1 MTSIFLAAA
10 MLLAQSTG
18 SSSMES
24 DLSTKETRAVVHAYA
39 ACIVKRQPAKA
50 AEAIQRNVDNGI
62 MMREY
67 PKLFDGGCLTR
78 GPMETLQARFGGDL
92 YRYAIADALVRHD
105 LSDFAR
111 NDFSAVPRLDH
122 REPTAPAEV
131 DRKGKKLSAKNYEA
145 SLASYEKS
153 RAFSY
158 LSRYG
163 ECVVRLDP
171 AAAQTLLLTK
181 PDTADEAVRF
191 KAMIPALSTC
201 LPEGQT
207 LSFGKVAL
215 RGTIAVNYY
224 RLAMAARSTATGT
237 AG

>member
-1 MTSIFLAAA
+1 MMPFVLATA
-10 MLLAQSTG
+10 MLLAQPFG
-18 SSSMES
+18 SSTET

-50 AEAIQRNVDNGI
+50 AEAIGRNVDNGT

-67 PKLFDGGCLTR
+67 PKLFDGDCLST
-78 GPMETLQARFGGDL
+78 GPAETLEARFGGDL
-92 YRYAIADALVRHD
+92 YRYAIADALVRRD
-105 LSDFAR
+105 LASFAR

-122 REPTAPAEV
+122 REPTEPAQV
-131 DRKGKKLSAKNYEA
+131 DRKGKKLSAKNYQA
-145 SLASYEKS
+145 SLASYQKS

-158 LSRYG
+158 LSKYG
-163 ECVVRLDP
+163 ECVARLDP
-171 AAAQTLLLTK
+171 AAAQALLLTK
-181 PDTADEAVRF
+181 PDAPDEAARF
-191 KAMIPALSTC
+191 KALLPALSTC

-224 RLAMAARSTATGT
+224 RLAMAARSAATGT